1 MSKELNTVVKTG
13 KTVEEAVQEGLKD
26 LKASPEEVK
35 IEVLSEAKGGFL
47 GVFGAKDAVVRLSL
61 KSDSYKDL
69 LEKEKKEWDDR
80 KKKTTHFEP
89 IEKPMKK
96 IPTAKKIV
104 ESQVPKNR
112 EEKKEGGI
120 KIPAPEKEEVQPV
133 KAPEEP
139 AHQPIKEP
147 EMPKTPVSK
156 VETKEEESLRIED
169 LLKVELSKENFSA
182 PLKEKKIEEPS
193 SEENSPLKAS
203 IYEELKTEETP
214 AKIEKDRAEEL
225 LEDSEPKSAEEKI
238 RKLPEASLFDD
249 EKNGKIGEEDLE
261 NSDFLDPAEVLS
273 TGCQWLK
280 EILTQM
286 HIEAGVEGTEKDGN
300 LYFEIVEIS
309 DSDTG
314 IIIGRRGETLS
325 ALQYLLSVSLNHRT
339 RDHYRIF
346 VDVGA
351 YRIRRKVKIE
361 KMARRNAEK
370 VQKTHRK
377 MSLEPMNAYERRIVH
392 TALQGMTD
400 IVTVSEGR
408 DPNRRV
414 VIRYKG

>member
-26 LKASPEEVK
+26 LKASPDDVR

-47 GVFGAKDAVVRLSL
+47 GVFGAKDAVVRISL

-112 EEKKEGGI
+112 EEKKEGGV
-120 KIPAPEKEEVQPV
+120 KIPAPEKEEVHPV

-139 AHQPIKEP
+139 APQPIKEP
-147 EMPKTPVSK
+147 EMPKIPVSK
-156 VETKEEESLRIED
+156 VETQEEEGLRIED
-169 LLKVELSKENFSA
+169 LLKAELSKENPPV
-182 PLKEKKIEEPS
+182 PLKEEKIEELS
-193 SEENSPLKAS
+193 SEKTSPLKAS
-203 IYEELKTEETP
+203 IYEELRTEE
-214 AKIEKDRAEEL
+214 ASVKIEEELAEE
-225 LEDSEPKSAEEKI
+225 P
-238 RKLPEASLFDD
+238 
-249 EKNGKIGEEDLE
+249 LE
-261 NSDFLDPAEVLS
+261 NSDFLDPAEVLT

-286 HIEAGVEGTEKDGN
+286 HIDAGVEGREKDGN

-325 ALQYLLSVSLNHRT
+325 ALQYLLSVSLNHRIQ
-339 RDHYRIF
+339 DHYRVF

-392 TALQGMTD
+392 TALQGMSD

-414 VIRYKG
+414 VIRYREPENKNFSS

>member
-26 LKASPEEVK
+26 LKASPDDVK

-47 GVFGAKDAVVRLSL
+47 GVFGAKDAVVRISL

-112 EEKKEGGI
+112 EEKKEGGV

-139 AHQPIKEP
+139 APQPIKEP
-147 EMPKTPVSK
+147 EMPKIPVSK
-156 VETKEEESLRIED
+156 VETQEEEGLRIED
-169 LLKVELSKENFSA
+169 LLKAELSKENPPV
-182 PLKEKKIEEPS
+182 PLKEEKIEEPS
-193 SEENSPLKAS
+193 SEKTSPLKAS
-203 IYEELKTEETP
+203 IYEELRTEE
-214 AKIEKDRAEEL
+214 
-225 LEDSEPKSAEEKI
+225 
-238 RKLPEASLFDD
+238 ASV
-249 EKNGKIGEEDLE
+249 KIGEELAEEPLE
-261 NSDFLDPAEVLS
+261 NSDFLDPAEVLT

-280 EILTQM
+280 ETLTQM
-286 HIEAGVEGTEKDGN
+286 HIEAGVEGREKDGN

-339 RDHYRIF
+339 RDHYRVF

-370 VQKTHRK
+370 VKKNHRK

-392 TALQGMTD
+392 TALQGMSD

-414 VIRYKG
+414 VIRYREPENKNFSS